1 MEEFEKRMETNRKIE
16 KGGEATVQKLVTKT
30 TSHVY

>member
-1 MEEFEKRMETNRKIE
+1 METNRKIE